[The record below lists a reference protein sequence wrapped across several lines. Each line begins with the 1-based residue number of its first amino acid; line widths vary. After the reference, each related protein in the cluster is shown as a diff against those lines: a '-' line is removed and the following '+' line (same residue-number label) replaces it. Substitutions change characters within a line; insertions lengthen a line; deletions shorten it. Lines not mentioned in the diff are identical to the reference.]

1 MCLYVWYKSFK
12 TNIISKFYGWKM
24 SLKLPFLLLL
34 PLLFFSACV
43 PKIETQKPLQKLD
56 IKDDIEKNGAISD
69 VAKLKADWYKDYGD
83 AQLDKIIAFTLKD
96 SPSIKSIEAKYA
108 QANSIIAS
116 TKAGNLPRVSADAGL
131 SRERFSENYIF
142 PPPLGGG
149 TESLYQTGL
158 SLNYDFDFWNSR
170 GSKIQSAKY
179 NAMAQKA
186 YIEEM
191 KLLLSTSICEIY
203 LSWDFDEKRVQ
214 VLLEIKTLLM
224 QEENICYK
232 NLKSGLSDASLLN
245 TKKSEIAQIE
255 RQIQT
260 LKRSIEGKKESIA
273 ILGGFM
279 PSVADKWKTPNIKSF
294 KAPLPKEV
302 VLNLIAHRADITVQ
316 KYIVLSKG
324 QNIENAKAQFYPNIS
339 LSAMIGFVSFDL
351 AKFLGYTS
359 FAPSA
364 GVAFSLPLFD
374 GGERKANLSIQTSD
388 YNSSVNDYNN
398 VVIKAA
404 NEVVATL
411 KKSKIL
417 DSELALHVK
426 EVEAKELNVQIAQQK
441 FSAGLTNKLPY
452 LQAQREVTLA
462 GLNEVELHDA
472 KALLEVHLIKALGG
486 GFEDQNVSK

>member
-1 MCLYVWYKSFK
+1 MNFK
-12 TNIISKFYGWKM
+12 ITLF
-24 SLKLPFLLLL
+24 LLL

-43 PKIETQKPLQKLD
+43 PKIQTQKPLQKLD
-56 IKDDIEKNGAISD
+56 IKDDIEKNNALSDSAI
-69 VAKLKADWYKDYGD
+69 LKADWYKSYGD
-83 AQLDKIIAFTLKD
+83 AQLDKIIEFTLKD

-108 QANSIIAS
+108 QANSNIAS
-116 TKAGNLPRVSADAGL
+116 TQAGNLPRVSADAAIT
-131 SRERFSENYIF
+131 RERFSENYIF
-142 PPPLGGG
+142 PPPLGGA
-149 TESLYQTGL
+149 TETLYQTGL

-179 NAMAQKA
+179 SVMAQKA
-186 YIEEM
+186 YIEEI
-191 KLLLSTSICEIY
+191 KLFLSTTICEIY

-214 VLLEIKTLLM
+214 VLLELKTLLT
-224 QEENICYK
+224 QEQNICLK

-260 LKRSIEGKKESIA
+260 LKRSIEGKKEGIA

-279 PSVADKWKTPNIKSF
+279 PSVADKWNAPNIKSM
-294 KAPLPKEV
+294 KAPLPKEI

-324 QNIENAKAQFYPNIS
+324 ENIENAKAQFYPNIS

-374 GGERKANLSIQTSD
+374 GGERKANLSIRVSD
-388 YNSSVNDYNN
+388 YDSSVYDYNN

-411 KKSKIL
+411 QKSKIL

-426 EVEAKELNVQIAQQK
+426 EVEAKDQNVKIAQQK

-452 LQAQREVTLA
+452 LQAKRAVTLA
-462 GLNEVELHDA
+462 GLNEIDLNDA
-472 KALLEVHLIKALGG
+472 KALLKIHLIKALGG
-486 GFEDQNVSK
+486 GYEDKNVSK